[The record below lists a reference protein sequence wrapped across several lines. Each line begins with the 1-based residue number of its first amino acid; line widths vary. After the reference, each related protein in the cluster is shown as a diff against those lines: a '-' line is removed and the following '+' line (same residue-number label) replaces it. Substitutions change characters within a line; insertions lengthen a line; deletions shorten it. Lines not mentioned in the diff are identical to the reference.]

1 MKIRPAQPVDMERVY
16 QLFQAVIDEKIY
28 FPYDRHT
35 TRAEI
40 ESSWVNLKYLVY
52 VAEIENGKIAGAY
65 IVKANQAGYG
75 GHVANA
81 AYMVDGKYRGRGI
94 GRQLGEHSLLSAR
107 AAGFRAMQY
116 NLVVSTNK
124 GAIKVWKDIGFE
136 IIGTVP
142 EGFLHE
148 ELGYV
153 DAYVM
158 FKKL

>member
-1 MKIRPAQPVDMERVY
+1 MERVY

-28 FPYDRHT
+28 FPYDHHT

-52 VAEIENGKIAGAY
+52 VAEMEGGEIAGAY

-75 GHVANA
+75 KHVANA
-81 AYMVDGKYRGRGI
+81 AYMVDSRYRGQGI
-94 GRQLGEHSLLSAR
+94 GRKLGEHSLKSAK
-107 AAGFRAMQY
+107 AAGFHSMQY
-116 NLVVSTNK
+116 NLVVSTNQ

-136 IIGTVP
+136 IIGTIP
-142 EGFLHE
+142 EGFWHY

-153 DAYVM
+153 DAHVM
-158 FKKL
+158 YRRL